1 MSALTLSLA
10 LLAAAQ
16 APQSQPSGTAVAAPD
31 APVILFLVDNS
42 ASLPP
47 LDPDEKR
54 VGALEKMF
62 TFIEDQPYRLI
73 LFGGRGEVSVDQ
85 PRRYRND
92 GQWTDFFFAFESA
105 REVMAGYPEGTRFR
119 IVLVT
124 DGMLDPSPR
133 DWEGQQGDALKTE
146 VAQRLIRLIQE
157 LEVPLYVI
165 LIGAMPEEPGEA
177 GDRERSP
184 ELVLGMVRAANGR
197 FATPGAQSMASFFED
212 DGLLLKKFIY
222 RVQPHEGLTRIE
234 PVVRRIVAA
243 SHPLVELQFLGSLV
257 LPLLLFVC
265 LLLGILVRSFPG
277 RGDVEVVELSSG
289 SPVHVGSD
297 RFHKVR
303 SGGWATQGL
312 SLVANQR
319 EAAATFSFESP
330 EIELSGQ
337 GIVTAPEADPALQ
350 KLMPLGIEELR
361 KELRDLSLDGSKDEK
376 IFVLNLNYM
385 AANFDSRRAEE
396 ILTSAPSERGGVSPL
411 EFLQAKAH
419 LLVNQSLK
427 MKLVEPRVQMQTY
440 GRGATRVELAKDD
453 TARIGRYGFRAQ
465 SIGKGGRKDIQ
476 VVLTYERVPSLLG
489 LKNLLP
495 ERFQKLFRLRRSSWR
510 VVAS

>member
-1 MSALTLSLA
+1 MQALALSVA

-16 APQSQPSGTAVAAPD
+16 APQPSGTAVAAPD

-47 LDPDEKR
+47 LDPEEQR
-54 VGALEKMF
+54 VDALEKMF
-62 TFIEDQPYRLI
+62 TFLEDQPYRLI

-92 GQWTDFFFAFESA
+92 GQWTDFFFAFETA
-105 REVMAGYPEGTRFR
+105 RDVMAGYPEGTRFR

-124 DGMLDPSPR
+124 DGVLDPSPR
-133 DWEGQQGDALKTE
+133 DWEGQRGEPLKTE
-146 VAQRLIRLIQE
+146 VSQRLVALIRE
-157 LEVPLYVI
+157 LEAPLYVI
-165 LIGAMPEEPGEA
+165 LIGAPPDTPGEE

-184 ELVLGMVRAANGR
+184 ELVLEMVRAANGR
-197 FATPGAQSMASFFED
+197 FATPRAQSMAAFFED

-243 SHPLVELQFLGSLV
+243 SHPLVELQFLGSMV
-257 LPLLLFVC
+257 LPLVLFAC

-277 RGDVEVVELSSG
+277 RGDVEVIELSSG
-289 SPVHVGSD
+289 NPVHVGAD

-303 SGGWATQGL
+303 TGGWATQGL

-319 EAAATFSFESP
+319 EAAATFSFEAP
-330 EIELSGQ
+330 DIELGGR
-337 GIVTAPEADPALQ
+337 GIVAAPQADPTLLR
-350 KLMPLGIEELR
+350 LMPLGIEELR
-361 KELRDLSLDGSKDEK
+361 KELRDLSLDGTKDEK

-385 AANFDSRRAEE
+385 AANFDARRAEQ
-396 ILTSAPSERGGVSPL
+396 ILTSAPAGRAGVSPL

-419 LLVNQSLK
+419 LLVNAPLK
-427 MKLVEPRVQMQTY
+427 TKLVEPRVQMHSH
-440 GRGATRVELAKDD
+440 GRGASQREITKDA
-453 TARIGRYGFRAQ
+453 TVQIGRYQFRVQ
-465 SIGKGGRKDIQ
+465 SIAKGGRKDIQ
-476 VVLTYERVPSLLG
+476 LVLTYEKVPSLLG
-489 LKNLLP
+489 LKNILP
-495 ERFQKLFRLRRSSWR
+495 EGFQKLFRLRRSSWR

>member
-1 MSALTLSLA
+1 MQALALSLV
-10 LLAAAQ
+10 LAAAQ
-16 APQSQPSGTAVAAPD
+16 TPQPSGTAVAAPD

-47 LDPDEKR
+47 LDPNEQR
-54 VGALEKMF
+54 VDALEKMF
-62 TFIEDQPYRLI
+62 TFLEDQPYRLI
-73 LFGGRGEVSVDQ
+73 LFGGRGEVTVDQ

-92 GQWTDFFFAFESA
+92 GQWTDFFYAFETA
-105 REVMAGYPEGTRFR
+105 RDVMAEYPEQTRFR

-133 DWEGQQGDALKTE
+133 DWEGQAGDALKTE
-146 VAQRLIRLIQE
+146 VAQRLIALIQE

-165 LIGAMPEEPGEA
+165 LIGALPEEAEE
-177 GDRERSP
+177 GDLERSP
-184 ELVLGMVRAANGR
+184 QLVLRMVRAANGR
-197 FATPGAQSMASFFED
+197 FATPRAQSMAAFFED

-243 SHPLVELQFLGSLV
+243 SHPLVEFQFLGSLV
-257 LPLLLFVC
+257 LPLILFVC

-277 RGDVEVVELSSG
+277 KGDVEVVELASG
-289 SPVHVGSD
+289 TPVHVGAD
-297 RFHKVR
+297 RFHKVQ

-312 SLVANQR
+312 SLVGNQR

-330 EIELSGQ
+330 DIELTGR
-337 GIVTAPEADPALQ
+337 GINVAPEADPTLLE
-350 KLMPLGIEELR
+350 LMPLGIEELR
-361 KELRDLSLDGSKDEK
+361 KALRDLSLDGSKDEK

-385 AANFDSRRAEE
+385 AANFDSRRAEQ
-396 ILTSAPSERGGVSPL
+396 ILAGALSQRSGVSPL

-427 MKLVEPRVQMQTY
+427 TKLVEPRVQMQSF
-440 GRGATRVELAKDD
+440 GRGATRKELQKDD
-453 TARIGRYGFRAQ
+453 VAKVGRYEFKVV
-465 SIGKGGRKDIQ
+465 SISKGGRKDVQ
-476 VVLTYERVPSLLG
+476 LVLNYERVPSLMG

-510 VVAS
+510 IVTT

>member
-1 MSALTLSLA
+1 MQALALSVA

-16 APQSQPSGTAVAAPD
+16 APQPSGTAVAAPD

-47 LDPDEKR
+47 LDPDEQR
-54 VGALEKMF
+54 VDALEKMF
-62 TFIEDQPYRLI
+62 TFLEDQPYRLI
-73 LFGGRGEVSVDQ
+73 LFGGRGEVTVDQ

-92 GQWTDFFFAFESA
+92 GQWTDFFFAFETA
-105 REVMAGYPEGTRFR
+105 REVMASYPEGTRFR

-124 DGMLDPSPR
+124 DGILDPSPR
-133 DWEGQQGDALKTE
+133 DWEGQQGDGLKTE

-165 LIGAMPEEPGEA
+165 LIGATPDRATEP

-184 ELVLGMVRAANGR
+184 ELVLEMVRAANGR
-197 FATPGAQSMASFFED
+197 FATPRAQSMAAFFED

-289 SPVHVGSD
+289 SPVHVGAD

-312 SLVANQR
+312 SLVAQQR
-319 EAAATFSFESP
+319 EAAVTFSYESP
-330 EIELSGQ
+330 DIELSGR
-337 GIVTAPEADPALQ
+337 GIATAPEADPTLL
-350 KLMPLGIEELR
+350 KLLPLGIEELR
-361 KELRDLSLDGSKDEK
+361 KELRDLSLDGAKDEK

-385 AANFDSRRAEE
+385 AANFDSRRAEQ
-396 ILTSAPSERGGVSPL
+396 ILTSAAGERGGVSPL

-419 LLVNQSLK
+419 LLVNQSLRT
-427 MKLVEPRVQMQTY
+427 KLVEPRVQMQSY
-440 GRGATRVELAKDD
+440 GRGATRRELTRDD
-453 TARIGRYGFRAQ
+453 TAQIGRYVFRVKSVAR
-465 SIGKGGRKDIQ
+465 GGRKDIQ
-476 VVLTYERVPSLLG
+476 LVLTYEKVPSLLG

-495 ERFQKLFRLRRSSWR
+495 EGFQKLFRLRRSSWR
-510 VVAS
+510 VVTS

>member
-1 MSALTLSLA
+1 MQALALSVA

-16 APQSQPSGTAVAAPD
+16 APQPSGTAVAAPD

-47 LDPDEKR
+47 LDPDEQR
-54 VGALEKMF
+54 VDALEKMF
-62 TFIEDQPYRLI
+62 SFLEDQPYRLI

-92 GQWTDFFFAFESA
+92 GQWTDFFFAFETA

-124 DGMLDPSPR
+124 DGLLDPSPR
-133 DWEGQQGDALKTE
+133 DWEGRLQGDALKTD
-146 VAQRLIRLIQE
+146 VAQRLIGLIQQ

-165 LIGAMPEEPGEA
+165 LIGAMPEAPTGA

-184 ELVLGMVRAANGR
+184 GLVLEMVRAANGR
-197 FATPGAQSMASFFED
+197 FATPRAQSMAAFFED

-257 LPLLLFVC
+257 LPLLLFMC

-277 RGDVEVVELSSG
+277 RGDVEVIELGSG

-319 EAAATFSFESP
+319 EAAATLTYEAP
-330 EIELSGQ
+330 DIELSGR
-337 GIVTAPEADPALQ
+337 GIRTAEGADPTLL

-361 KELRDLSLDGSKDEK
+361 KELRDLSLDGTKDEK

-385 AANFDSRRAEE
+385 AANFDSRRAEQ
-396 ILTSAPSERGGVSPL
+396 ILTTAPGERGGVSPL

-419 LLVNQSLK
+419 LLVDQSLRA
-427 MKLVEPRVQMQTY
+427 KLVDPRVQMQSY
-440 GRGATRVELAKDD
+440 GRGAARRELARDD
-453 TARIGRYGFRAQ
+453 TARIGRYEFRVQ

-476 VVLTYERVPSLLG
+476 LVLTYEKVPSLLG